1 MKKIFF
7 SLALCGATAWAQSSN
22 YSDRMDEN
30 VKRFVEKQKNST
42 QNIKIS
48 SNKDI
53 LGRSLNGSK
62 PLVFKVN
69 PADYQTKKVVLTE
82 FSNNN
87 TANYKAIYKRVER
100 TDNSS
105 KFFIDGTEVSKSD
118 FHSIAKKHRKDY
130 LKGIRN
136 SSSTRILNLTA
147 QEIENELSQNK
158 NIFIS
163 EYREPKLQ
171 ASDGASSYLIDYKIR
186 NKSGITYYARNK
198 GFKGQNVNIL
208 FREKASPDL
217 NAVYGHNLSNF
228 TWLGDNS
235 CYMCGEAD
243 RAEKQEHAALVYNVL
258 HPTAPDA
265 YIYGTNKTPTED
277 LIKTNEIHIINW
289 SMDFGRSN
297 NYSEY
302 DRTADQLIYNTRTIG
317 IAAAGNSERNSVVG
331 SPSKG
336 FNVISVGA
344 VEPLTDSVT
353 AYTSTKNGTRFKN
366 DKPEIVNYTNFRF
379 PNGKE
384 FNGTSAAAPYTAGM
398 VADLLSQFPELKWEP
413 AAVKAALLTWCTRAP
428 KNADFDYDGGDF
440 KAQIPFYQKEP
451 MNWVYSMWNGLTNND
466 FFNKNNKIIF
476 TDSFTK
482 GKRYRV
488 AISWLTNGEYK
499 DTDDSISQDLN
510 LIIKRN
516 GKIIASSLSKNNT
529 FELIDFEAPY
539 TGEYTIEIFR
549 YKNRNTNERVA
560 IGYSRLEV
568 Q

>member
-7 SLALCGATAWAQSSN
+7 NLALCGATAWAQSSN

-147 QEIENELSQNK
+147 QEIENEVSKNK
-158 NIFIS
+158 NVFIS
-163 EYREPKLQ
+163 EYQEPELL
-171 ASDGASSYLIDYKIR
+171 ASNGTSPYIIDYKIR
-186 NKSGITYYARNK
+186 NRSGITNNALSK
-198 GFKGQNVNIL
+198 GFKGQNINIL
-208 FREKASPDL
+208 FRENSILDCDL
-217 NAVYGHNLSNF
+217 VYNLSNF
-228 TWLGDNS
+228 TWLGNS
-235 CYMCGEAD
+235 SYMCTQGPNPD
-243 RAEKQEHAALVYNVL
+243 MTHAANVYNVL
-258 HPTAPDA
+258 HATAPEA
-265 YIYGTNKTPTED
+265 NIYGINSTPTESIIEAYD
-277 LIKTNEIHIINW
+277 IHIINW
-289 SMDFGRSN
+289 SIAFGKSP
-297 NYSEY
+297 NYHAN
-302 DRTADQLIYNTRTIG
+302 DKIVDKLIYNTRTIG
-317 IAAAGNSERNSVVG
+317 IAAAGNNGYKGFVA

-344 VEPLTDSVT
+344 VQPTTDYV
-353 AYTSTKNGTRFKN
+353 YYNITSSKNGTQFNN
-366 DKPEIVNYTNFRF
+366 DKPEIVNYVDFRF
-379 PNGKE
+379 PNGLE
-384 FNGTSAAAPYTAGM
+384 FSGTSAASPYTAGM

-413 AAVKAALLTWCTRAP
+413 ATVKAALLTWCTRAVNNP
-428 KNADFDYDGGDF
+428 DFDKDISDF

-549 YKNRNTNERVA
+549 YKNRNTNEKVA

>member
-22 YSDRMDEN
+22 YSNRMDEN

-87 TANYKAIYKRVER
+87 NTANYKAIYKRVEHINNTSR
-100 TDNSS
+100 Y
-105 KFFIDGTEVSKSD
+105 FIDGTELSKSEFFFKAEKHSKD
-118 FHSIAKKHRKDY
+118 F

-136 SSSTRILNLTA
+136 SSNTRILNLTA
-147 QEIENELSQNK
+147 QEIENELSKNK
-158 NIFIS
+158 NVFIS
-163 EYREPKLQ
+163 EYQEPKLL
-171 ASDGASSYLIDYKIR
+171 ASNGADTYLRDYYIINR
-186 NKSGITYYARNK
+186 SGITNNALNK

-208 FREKASPDL
+208 FREKTVPDF
-217 NAVYGHNLSNF
+217 NVTYTLSNF
-228 TWLGDNS
+228 TWLGDNR
-235 CYMCGEAD
+235 CDMCPDTAKEQ
-243 RAEKQEHAALVYNVL
+243 KHSALVYNVL
-258 HPTAPDA
+258 HRTAPDA
-265 YIYGTNKTPTED
+265 YIYGINQTPTED
-277 LIKTNEIHIINW
+277 IITTNDIHIINW
-289 SMDFGRSN
+289 SMNLGKTP
-297 NYSEY
+297 NYTPQ
-302 DRTADQLIYNTRTIG
+302 DRIADQLIYNTRVIG
-317 IAAAGNSERNSVVG
+317 IAAAGNSGNSLSAA

-344 VEPLTDSVT
+344 VAPSTDSVIS
-353 AYTSTKNGTRFKN
+353 YTNTKNGTQFKN

-384 FNGTSAAAPYTAGM
+384 FSGTSAAAPYTAGM
-398 VADLLSQFPELKWEP
+398 VADMLSQFPDLKKEP
-413 AAVKAALLTWCTRAP
+413 ATVKAALLTWSTRAP
-428 KNADFDYDGGDF
+428 KNPDFDYDKGTF

>member
-87 TANYKAIYKRVER
+87 NTANYKAIYKRVEHINNTSR
-100 TDNSS
+100 Y
-105 KFFIDGTEVSKSD
+105 FIDGTELSKSEFFFKAEKHSKD
-118 FHSIAKKHRKDY
+118 F

-136 SSSTRILNLTA
+136 SSNTRILNLTA
-147 QEIENELSQNK
+147 QEIENELSKNK
-158 NIFIS
+158 NVFIS
-163 EYREPKLQ
+163 EYQEPKLL
-171 ASDGASSYLIDYKIR
+171 ASNGADTYLRDYYIINR
-186 NKSGITYYARNK
+186 SGITNNALNK

-208 FREKASPDL
+208 FREMAVPDF
-217 NAVYGHNLSNF
+217 NVTYNLSNF
-228 TWLGDNS
+228 TWLGDNR
-235 CYMCGEAD
+235 CDMCGDVDKAKEQ
-243 RAEKQEHAALVYNVL
+243 KHSALVYNVL
-258 HPTAPDA
+258 HRTAPDA
-265 YIYGTNKTPTED
+265 YIYGINQTPTED
-277 LIKTNEIHIINW
+277 IITTNDIHIINW
-289 SMDFGRSN
+289 SMNLGKN
-297 NYSEY
+297 PNYTPQ
-302 DRTADQLIYNTRTIG
+302 DRIADQLIYNTRVIG
-317 IAAAGNSERNSVVG
+317 IAGAGNSGNPLSAA

-344 VEPLTDSVT
+344 VAPSTDSVLS
-353 AYTSTKNGTRFKN
+353 YTNTKNGTQFKN

-384 FNGTSAAAPYTAGM
+384 FSGTSAAAPYTAGM
-398 VADLLSQFPELKWEP
+398 VADMLSQFPDLKKEP
-413 AAVKAALLTWCTRAP
+413 ATVKAALLTWSTRAP
-428 KNADFDYDGGDF
+428 KNPDFDYDKGTF
-440 KAQIPFYQKEP
+440 KAQIPIYQKEP